1 MTPIRFG
8 LSRREYIQKIGTGL
22 GVLGMAGIM
31 ASDGA
36 LGADSAPALSD
47 KPLAPKLSLIHI

>member
-36 LGADSAPALSD
+36 LERGLCSCA
-47 KPLAPKLSLIHI
+47 